1 MSSGDLSVPNRSW
14 DKPSPLGLSA
24 PASGYSMH
32 PLSCIYRTLGPPAT
46 SPTWGPSGPRYPF
59 APLTPR
65 GETSLFW
72 KEMEWGQREQPRTSA
87 AHTPAQLLRSL
98 RGHLRPSLCHGSRE
112 QRPQGG
118 MLDRFVPSPH
128 PTYILSW
135 VSGFTLIPLEARVAL
150 RALQE
155 TTSVG

>member
-1 MSSGDLSVPNRSW
+1 MGSAGAARHISCPHA
-14 DKPSPLGLSA
+14 SPAA
-24 PASGYSMH
+24 PA
-32 PLSCIYRTLGPPAT
+32 
-46 SPTWGPSGPRYPF
+46 
-59 APLTPR
+59 
-65 GETSLFW
+65 
-72 KEMEWGQREQPRTSA
+72 
-87 AHTPAQLLRSL
+87 L

>member
-72 KEMEWGQREQPRTSA
+72 KEMEWGQQEQPGTSA
-87 AHTPAQLLRSL
+87 AHTPAQLLRPSEDISGHPCATVPGSRGL
-98 RGHLRPSLCHGSRE
+98 RVACLTDSSPRLTPLTSSPGSPASPSSPLRPG
-112 QRPQGG
+112 
-118 MLDRFVPSPH
+118 
-128 PTYILSW
+128 
-135 VSGFTLIPLEARVAL
+135 
-150 RALQE
+150 
-155 TTSVG
+155 